1 MSSELR
7 LGIGDMVLALTSFGD
22 GSEFEVEEAYEPF
35 VTDDDAEV
43 RLGVQRRSTLNEGSG
58 KIVFE
63 SGGKWTLYQDQRG
76 WIIHI
81 GSPGV
86 SPHPYQVA
94 VLEPDFRSGDIHMK
108 AQRPD
113 GELLPFPLRYPL
125 AELLMMNLLSL
136 SRGALLHACG
146 VSDKGR
152 GLLFVGKSGAGKS
165 TMAELWKHEEGV
177 TILSD
182 DRVIVREQEGRFWA
196 YGTPW
201 HGDAG
206 FCSPESVPLDAMFVI
221 RHGGENSIMRLE
233 EVRQVVSSLLVRSF
247 PTFWNA
253 EGMAFTLGFLE
264 RMSQGVPC
272 YDLGFMPDKSIVQL
286 VRSMGYG

>member
-1 MSSELR
+1 
-7 LGIGDMVLALTSFGD
+7 
-22 GSEFEVEEAYEPF
+22 
-35 VTDDDAEV
+35 
-43 RLGVQRRSTLNEGSG
+43 
-58 KIVFE
+58 
-63 SGGKWTLYQDQRG
+63 
-76 WIIHI
+76 
-81 GSPGV
+81 
-86 SPHPYQVA
+86 
-94 VLEPDFRSGDIHMK
+94 
-108 AQRPD
+108 
-113 GELLPFPLRYPL
+113 L

-165 TMAELWKHEEGV
+165 TMAELWRDEEGA

-206 FCSPESVPLDAMFVI
+206 FCSPQSVPLDAMFVI

-272 YDLGFMPDKSIVQL
+272 YDLGFLPDKGIVQL